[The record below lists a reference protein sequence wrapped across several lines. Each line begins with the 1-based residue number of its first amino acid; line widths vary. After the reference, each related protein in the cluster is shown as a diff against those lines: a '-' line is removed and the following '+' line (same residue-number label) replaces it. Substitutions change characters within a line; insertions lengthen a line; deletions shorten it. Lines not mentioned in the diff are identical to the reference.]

1 MNIEALLEEYEDL
14 IRETVIL
21 LSDVQD
27 FVNESNIQ
35 ES

>member
-1 MNIEALLEEYEDL
+1 MIDNLLEEYEDL

-35 ES
+35 ER

>member
-1 MNIEALLEEYEDL
+1 MIDNLLEEYEDL

>member
-1 MNIEALLEEYEDL
+1 MIENLLEEYEDL